1 VVVVASYDLTKPVGQ
16 TRLHIPDTDT
26 TKPMFSDAEIDFLL
40 KENKGNVKLAAAA
53 ALDIIAGDPARLS
66 QWSRGGVSATRGASS
81 EDLRRRA
88 QDLRNQATGTGGIVV
103 GTIERSDFW

>member
-1 VVVVASYDLTKPVGQ
+1 MAATYDLNTPVGQ
-16 TRLHIPDTDT
+16 TRLQIPDTDIS
-26 TKPMFSDAEIDFLL
+26 KPLFSDEELQYLL
-40 KENKGNVKLAAAA
+40 KENQNNPKQAAAA